1 MQFHWHDAP
10 YKEICINL
18 SSLKVYITYYSL
30 REQPTLYLHVWL
42 CLYFLAILK
51 NIHALGD
58 SFYISIKNFQPLQK
72 RKCWTLNNILA
83 VYVLT
88 FIYKVLK
95 AIRSWHLVGIKR
107 VTFFENFK
115 MFPYQSFYSAVHP
128 LLPPLPRPRPFLTS
142 PQDWAFALCF
152 NLSRK
157 YTSTY
162 RLAYS

>member
-58 SFYISIKNFQPLQK
+58 SFYVSIKNFQPLQK
-72 RKCWTLNNILA
+72 RKCWTLNNIFA
-83 VYVLT
+83 VDVLT

-95 AIRSWHLVGIKR
+95 AIRSWDLVGIKR
-107 VTFFENFK
+107 VTLFENFK
-115 MFPYQSFYSAVHP
+115 MFPYQSFYSAVYP
-128 LLPPLPRPRPFLTS
+128 LLPPRPFLAS
-142 PQDWAFALCF
+142 PQSWVFALYF
-152 NLSRK
+152 NLSRMNI
-157 YTSTY
+157 YTSAY
-162 RLAYS
+162 RAAYS